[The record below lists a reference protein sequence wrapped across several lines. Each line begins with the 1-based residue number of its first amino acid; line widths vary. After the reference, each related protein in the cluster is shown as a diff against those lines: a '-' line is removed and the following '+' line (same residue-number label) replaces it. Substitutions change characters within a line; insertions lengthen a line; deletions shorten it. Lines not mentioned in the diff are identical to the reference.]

1 MLQLIKRIKIELVS
15 RRNTGGSMLRMI
27 ILIMC
32 LGGGGLARAT
42 DLFDGTYLIIPLVV
56 VGSTSYTQVVVTV
69 GSVHSVAG
77 GQPNSYSDYY
87 DGKYLNIPSVL
98 VGSNTYNNVQITIG
112 SLVSVG
118 SSGTAYYDVDAL
130 GVPQFVNTSH
140 VDITQK
146 SGGQPVFKSISLFRS
161 SEGHDYSDTVE
172 SCRSMKH
179 YFNNPNSATPIVAPV
194 NGSIASLTPEQN
206 GQGLQVHIVSQQW
219 PAFQFILFHVSAISG
234 VNVGTSVTAGQALGT
249 ASGGTDIA
257 VAVLTSSNSYRL
269 VSFFQTLT
277 DIGFQ
282 PYAASGI
289 TSRNSLSLTQ
299 PQRDASPLSCVFGQG
314 FTNNSDITDPLPKEI
329 GLVAPTAQLE
339 YGGPTTN
346 VPAGSLQ
353 MYVSAN
359 QPFAVSSWTI
369 FATQTNSLGNVLQS
383 NVAVAN
389 GGVITRGNIPTS
401 VGSGGST
408 LSGTPVTINLGG
420 STGDTFVYTL
430 TVTDTRGLTSSSQV
444 TLTR

>member
-1 MLQLIKRIKIELVS
+1 MQQPIKSTKVRTRLPTGNWRRLLRVMALI
-15 RRNTGGSMLRMI
+15 G
-27 ILIMC
+27 C
-32 LGGGGLARAT
+32 LGGAGLARAT
-42 DLFDGTYLIIPLVV
+42 DLFDGTYLIIPLVM
-56 VGSTSYTQVVVTV
+56 VGSTGYTHVVVTV
-69 GSVHSVAG
+69 GSVHSVLG
-77 GQPNSYSDYY
+77 GQPTSSSDYY

-112 SLVSVG
+112 SLVSVS
-118 SSGTAYYDVDAL
+118 SSGTAFYDVDAL
-130 GVPQFVNTSH
+130 GVPQFVDTSH

-179 YFNNPNSATPIVAPV
+179 YFNSPNNSTPIVSPV
-194 NGSIASLTPEQN
+194 NGSILSLTPEQN
-206 GQGLQVHIVSQQW
+206 GQGLQVHIVPQQW

-234 VNVGTSVTAGQALGT
+234 VNVGTNVAAGQTLGT

-257 VAVLTSSNSYRL
+257 VAVLTSSSSYRL

-277 DIGFQ
+277 DTGFQ

-299 PQRDASPLSCVFGQG
+299 SQRDANPLSCVFGQG
-314 FTNNSDITDPLPKEI
+314 FTNNSNFNDPLPKEI

-339 YGGPTTN
+339 YGGLTTN

-369 FATQTNSLGNVLQS
+369 SGTQTNSLGNVLQS

-389 GGVITRGNIPTS
+389 GGVITSGNVPA
-401 VGSGGST
+401 SGGSSST
-408 LSGTPVTINLGG
+408 LSGTPVTISLGG
-420 STGDTFVYTL
+420 SAGDTFVYTL
-430 TVTDTRGLTSSSQV
+430 TITDTRGLKSSSQV